1 MTIKTKIINQFQ
13 AKTED
18 GKIYTIV
25 VLRDYIVGYNP
36 KNPDAEYPGKTEYRT
51 DDNYHVDPINYYKF
65 RIVETDDI
73 VRRIEKD

>member
-1 MTIKTKIINQFQ
+1 MTIKTKIVDQFS
-13 AKTED
+13 AESEN

-51 DDNYHVDPINYYKF
+51 DDDLHVEPIDYYKF
-65 RIVETDDI
+65 RIIETDEI

>member
-1 MTIKTKIINQFQ
+1 MTIKTKIIDQFSV
-13 AKTED
+13 KSED

-36 KNPDAEYPGKTEYRT
+36 KNLDAEYPGKTEYQT
-51 DDNYHVDPINYYKF
+51 DENLHVEPINYYKF
-65 RIVETDDI
+65 KIIETGEI